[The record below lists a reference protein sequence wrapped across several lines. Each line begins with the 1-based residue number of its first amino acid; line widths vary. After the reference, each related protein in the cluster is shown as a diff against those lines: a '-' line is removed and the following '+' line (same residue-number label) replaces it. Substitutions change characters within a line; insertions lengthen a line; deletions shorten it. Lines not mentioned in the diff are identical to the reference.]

1 MEWTVPIQKLE
12 VSKVKV
18 GFIQKNLKPITPLSY
33 TDGPI
38 SFQNLNILLPPL
50 QIRDYDPT
58 SGKLML
64 SLPEGSQTSS
74 KLQAL
79 QDALLSSVFVNQR
92 YWFPQSNRTMEQIR
106 GAFQPFL
113 DNGVLYLYCPCF
125 PSLPRSE
132 GAGPCFPSS
141 SLTRGDGENTLQ
153 NHDRRN
159 LLCIWKEN
167 EWKQFDTTGL
177 LQRGE
182 SIRVAL
188 RLQGISF
195 QTNLSTGV
203 WTGRFRVQHRI
214 ACIYHC
220 GTPKKVFVEPQH

>member
-1 MEWTVPIQKLE
+1 MYMEWTIPIQKLE
-12 VSKVKV
+12 VSKVQV

-50 QIRDYDPT
+50 QIREYDSV

-64 SLPEGSQTSS
+64 ALPDGNQTSS

-79 QDALLSSVFVNQR
+79 QDALLTSVFINQR
-92 YWFPQSNRTMEQIR
+92 YWFPQSSRTQEQIR
-106 GAFQPFL
+106 SCFQPFL
-113 DNGVLYLYCPCF
+113 DSGTLYLYCP
-125 PSLPRSE
+125 
-132 GAGPCFPSS
+132 
-141 SLTRGDGENTLQ
+141 LQ
-153 NHDRRN
+153 NQDRRN
-159 LLCIWKEN
+159 SLCIWKDN
-167 EWKQFDTTGL
+167 EWKRFDTTGL

-195 QTNLSTGV
+195 QTNVSTGA

-220 GTPKKVFVEPQH
+220 GTPKKVSVEQQH